1 MRLRA
6 FALVAVAAL
15 VTVGARPAQ
24 APPPASAAG
33 IQGDRSPAPV
43 EIVRDQWGIPHVF
56 ADTDAGAFY
65 GLGYA
70 TAEDRAFQMTY
81 TLRVIQGRL
90 SEVVGE
96 VRHTSRNETSVDND
110 RKMRTFGFYRTAT
123 ETAARL
129 GPESRALLEA
139 YSAGVNAYFAEQA
152 AGLHPLFERLGLKP
166 EPWTPAD
173 CLAAWWHF
181 GQFFATDGTREL
193 IARRNR
199 AGESGAGQGPVAP
212 AGLLRMPPDDGPAV
226 VQRSD
231 VSAEWVDRVT
241 RFAQDLGVR
250 PDGSSGEEG
259 PRFSHAWVVG
269 GRRTTTGSSVL
280 VSDPQTPVRNP
291 SLLYEFHIAG
301 RTIDARG
308 VGVAGSPVLLIGFTP
323 RVAWGVTALGA
334 DQADLFILD
343 TDPTRPDQYRFD
355 GTWRP
360 MTVRQEVI
368 RVKGQKPVDWT
379 VRTTHL
385 GPVATAFCFAR
396 PEEGEAA
403 LKRIPMAE
411 TNRETIQ
418 GAVAMMRAKNV
429 REFDAALAAWRF
441 PSVNLVFGDREGA
454 IGYRSVSA
462 VPIRSRVD
470 TAGGRMAMP
479 GRVAADDW
487 RTFVPPDLLP
497 GVINPASGFLYSG
510 NHRPVGSWYPIPIG
524 ISTGAGGDTTR
535 SWRLRERL
543 EGRAKLSP
551 EAILAIHSD
560 AVNPARREIVRVG
573 LHLRDRLKR
582 PLPDEA
588 QRALAI
594 LEPWHRAGASS
605 SLASSGAEVAMELNT
620 FFRFVSTELAFVYGG
635 GESGLAYFLKTIG
648 ARLDRNPAADVSPME
663 ETFVA
668 GSLASA
674 WQSASQKYGPDP
686 AMWNRRAREAVTARR
701 LGAYESLDGFPSLDR
716 ALDLGVPPLA
726 VVDGGTIASQAAQ
739 SYTQFV
745 PMHDPDQAMTVLP
758 IGQSEH
764 PRAASRTVTMQL
776 WADGRLHPAPLSR
789 AKVEALAVSRRQ
801 LTFVR

>member
-1 MRLRA
+1 MRLRVIA
-6 FALVAVAAL
+6 FVALVVIVAVCAP
-15 VTVGARPAQ
+15 RAQ
-24 APPPASAAG
+24 APTAAAVPG
-33 IQGDRSPAPV
+33 IQRNGPRVPV

-56 ADTDAGAFY
+56 AATDAAAFY

-70 TAEDRAFQMTY
+70 TAEDRALQMTY
-81 TLRVIQGRL
+81 TLRVVQGRL

-96 VRHTSRNETSVDND
+96 VRHLSRNETSVDND
-110 RKMRTFGFYRTAT
+110 RKMRTFGFYQAAVEAAAKLDP
-123 ETAARL
+123 ET
-129 GPESRALLEA
+129 RALLEA
-139 YSAGVNAYFAEQA
+139 YSDGVNACFAEQA
-152 AGLHPLFERLGLKP
+152 GRLHPLFEQLGLKP

-173 CLAAWWHF
+173 CLASWWHF

-193 IARRNR
+193 ITRRNR
-199 AGESGAGQGPVAP
+199 DGGAGQGPVAP
-212 AGLLRMPPDDGPAV
+212 AGLARMPPDEAPAV

-231 VSAEWVDRVT
+231 VSAEWVERVK
-241 RFAQDLGVR
+241 RFADDLGVV
-250 PDGSSGEEG
+250 PDGSGGEEG

-269 GRRTTTGSSVL
+269 GSRTTTGSSVL

-291 SLLYEFHIAG
+291 SLLYEFHVAG
-301 RTIDARG
+301 RTFDARG

-334 DQADLFILD
+334 DQADLFLLD
-343 TDPTRPDQYRFD
+343 TDPARPDQYRFD
-355 GTWRP
+355 GAWRP
-360 MTVRQEVI
+360 MSVRHEVI
-368 RVKGQKPVDWT
+368 RIKGQKPIDWT
-379 VRTTHL
+379 VRSTHL
-385 GPVATAFCFAR
+385 GPVATSFCFAR
-396 PEEGEAA
+396 PDEGEVA

-411 TNRETIQ
+411 TSRETIQ
-418 GAVAMMRAKNV
+418 GALAMMRATNA
-429 REFDAALAAWRF
+429 REFDAALAGWRF
-441 PSVNLVFGDREGA
+441 PSANMIFGDRQGA
-454 IGYRSVSA
+454 IGYRAVAA

-470 TAGGRMAMP
+470 AADGRMAMP

-497 GVINPASGFLYSG
+497 GVVNPAAGFLYSG
-510 NHRPVGSWYPIPIG
+510 NHRPIGSWYPIPIG
-524 ISTGAGGDTTR
+524 IATGAGGDTTR

-551 EAILAIHSD
+551 EAVLAIHSD

-582 PLPDEA
+582 SLPDDA
-588 QRALAI
+588 LRALTM
-594 LEPWHRAGASS
+594 LGPWHSAGASS

-648 ARLDRNPAADVSPME
+648 ARLDRDPGADVSALE
-663 ETFVA
+663 EAFIA

-674 WQSASQKYGPDP
+674 WQSATQKYGPDP
-686 AMWNRRAREAVTARR
+686 AAWNRKAREAVAARR
-701 LGAYESLDGFPSLDR
+701 LGSHESLDGFPSLDR
-716 ALDLGVPPLA
+716 SLDVAMPPLT

-758 IGQSEH
+758 IGQSER
-764 PRAASRTVTMQL
+764 PGAPSRTVTMKL
-776 WADGRLHPAPLSR
+776 WAEGRLHPAPLSR
-789 AKVEALAVSRRQ
+789 VKVEALAVSRRQ
-801 LTFVR
+801 LMFGR

>member
-1 MRLRA
+1 
-6 FALVAVAAL
+6 
-15 VTVGARPAQ
+15 
-24 APPPASAAG
+24 
-33 IQGDRSPAPV
+33 
-43 EIVRDQWGIPHVF
+43 
-56 ADTDAGAFY
+56 
-65 GLGYA
+65 
-70 TAEDRAFQMTY
+70 
-81 TLRVIQGRL
+81 
-90 SEVVGE
+90 
-96 VRHTSRNETSVDND
+96 
-110 RKMRTFGFYRTAT
+110 
-123 ETAARL
+123 
-129 GPESRALLEA
+129 
-139 YSAGVNAYFAEQA
+139 
-152 AGLHPLFERLGLKP
+152 
-166 EPWTPAD
+166 
-173 CLAAWWHF
+173 
-181 GQFFATDGTREL
+181 
-193 IARRNR
+193 
-199 AGESGAGQGPVAP
+199 
-212 AGLLRMPPDDGPAV
+212 MPPDDGSAV

-231 VSAEWVDRVT
+231 VSAEWVERVT

-250 PDGSSGEEG
+250 PDGSGGEDG

-291 SLLYEFHIAG
+291 SLLYEFHVAG

-308 VGVAGSPVLLIGFTP
+308 VGVAGSPVLLIGFTT

-343 TDPTRPDQYRFD
+343 TDPSRPDQYRFD

-379 VRTTHL
+379 VRSTHL

-396 PEEGEAA
+396 PDEGEVA

-418 GAVAMMRAKNV
+418 GAIAMMRAKNV
-429 REFDAALAAWRF
+429 REFDAALASWRF
-441 PSVNLVFGDREGA
+441 PSVNVIFGDREGA

-470 TAGGRMAMP
+470 TAGGRMAVP

-497 GVINPASGFLYSG
+497 GVVNPASGFLYSG

-543 EGRAKLSP
+543 EGQAKLSP

-560 AVNPARREIVRVG
+560 GVNPARREIVRVG

-582 PLPDEA
+582 TLPEDA
-588 QRALAI
+588 NRALAV

-635 GESGLAYFLKTIG
+635 GETGLTYFLKTIG
-648 ARLDRNPAADVSPME
+648 ARLDRDPAAAVSALE
-663 ETFVA
+663 EAFIA

-674 WQSASQKYGPDP
+674 WQSTSQKYGPDQ

-716 ALDLGVPPLA
+716 SLDLAVPPLA

-758 IGQSEH
+758 IGQSER
-764 PRAASRTVTMQL
+764 PGAASRTVTMQL
-776 WADGRLHPAPLSR
+776 WSEGRLHPAPLSR
-789 AKVEALAVSRRQ
+789 ARVEALAVSRRQ
-801 LTFVR
+801 LVFGR